1 MPRKR
6 ATTERRRIRNPL
18 PVAQKTVKSASR
30 ALEILEYFD
39 DVQRP
44 ATVMEVASALGYPQS
59 SASALLRSLVNMGYL
74 NYDRYMRTFLTSN
87 RVALLGAW
95 VNSEFFA
102 EGAIISLMKEL
113 NEKTGDTILLAA
125 RNGLYMQYIHVIQ
138 ATSAARLHVTLGTI
152 RPLAASGAG
161 YALLSTLPDDEIRR
175 ILMRINADR
184 DPGQE
189 VIAYTDLMEELRQ
202 VRSRGYAFTTD
213 KVTRGGGMLAAPIPT
228 PGGKPPMIIG
238 IGGISEVMRAREAEL
253 AETLLGLIA
262 RDIGGAAGAE
272 PEGRAGGSAA
282 DATVQKK

>member
-6 ATTERRRIRNPL
+6 ATSERRRIRNPL
-18 PVAQKTVKSASR
+18 PHARKTVKSASR

-44 ATVMEVASALGYPQS
+44 ATVMEVASALDYPQS
-59 SASALLRSLVNMGYL
+59 SASALLRSLVSMGYL
-74 NYDRYMRTFLTSN
+74 NYDRYARTFITSN

-102 EGAIISLMKEL
+102 EGAIISLMRDL
-113 NEKTGDTILLAA
+113 NEETGDTVILAV

-161 YALLSTLPDDEIRR
+161 YALLSTMPDDEIRR
-175 ILMRINADR
+175 LLMRINADR
-184 DPGQE
+184 EDDQAI
-189 VIAYTDLMEELRQ
+189 IAYPELMEEIR
-202 VRSRGYAFTTD
+202 RTRERGYAFTYD
-213 KVTRGGGMLAAPIPT
+213 KVTRGGGMLAAPIPAA
-228 PGGKPPMIIG
+228 GGNPPMIVG

-253 AETLLGLIA
+253 AEILLAQID
-262 RDIGGAAGAE
+262 RHVGAALANQRQLE
-272 PEGRAGGSAA
+272 RPLR
-282 DATVQKK
+282 

>member
-6 ATTERRRIRNPL
+6 ATSERRRIRNPL
-18 PVAQKTVKSASR
+18 PHARKTVKSASR

-44 ATVMEVASALGYPQS
+44 ATVMEVASALDYPQS
-59 SASALLRSLVNMGYL
+59 SASALLRSLVSMGYL
-74 NYDRYMRTFLTSN
+74 NYDRYARTFITSN

-102 EGAIISLMKEL
+102 EGAIISLMRDL
-113 NEKTGDTILLAA
+113 NEETGDTVILAV

-161 YALLSTLPDDEIRR
+161 YALLSTMPDDEIRR
-175 ILMRINADR
+175 LLMRINADR
-184 DPGQE
+184 EDDQAI
-189 VIAYTDLMEELRQ
+189 IAHPELMEEIR
-202 VRSRGYAFTTD
+202 RTRERGYAFTYD
-213 KVTRGGGMLAAPIPT
+213 KVTRGGGMLAAPIPAA
-228 PGGKPPMIIG
+228 GGNPPMIVG

-253 AETLLGLIA
+253 AEILLAQID
-262 RDIGGAAGAE
+262 RHVGAALANQRQLE
-272 PEGRAGGSAA
+272 RPLR
-282 DATVQKK
+282 

>member
-6 ATTERRRIRNPL
+6 ATSERRRIRNPL
-18 PVAQKTVKSASR
+18 PHARKTVKSASR

-44 ATVMEVASALGYPQS
+44 ATVMEVASALDYPQS
-59 SASALLRSLVNMGYL
+59 SASALLRSLVSMGYL
-74 NYDRYMRTFLTSN
+74 NYDRYARTFITSN

-102 EGAIISLMKEL
+102 EGAIISLMRDL
-113 NEKTGDTILLAA
+113 NEETGDTVILAV

-161 YALLSTLPDDEIRR
+161 YALLSTMPDDEIRR
-175 ILMRINADR
+175 LLMRINADR
-184 DPGQE
+184 EDDQTI
-189 VIAYTDLMEELRQ
+189 IAYPELMEEIR
-202 VRSRGYAFTTD
+202 RTRERGYAFTYD
-213 KVTRGGGMLAAPIPT
+213 KVTRGGGMLAAPIPAA
-228 PGGKPPMIIG
+228 GGNPPMIVG

-253 AETLLGLIA
+253 AEILLAQID
-262 RDIGGAAGAE
+262 RHVGAAVANQRQLE
-272 PEGRAGGSAA
+272 RPLR
-282 DATVQKK
+282 